1 MNIYVN
7 NKQQELPEQA
17 SVQNAVD
24 VLNMPS
30 VKGIAIAVNN
40 NVVPKAAWET
50 YLLADNDK
58 ITLIK
63 ATQGG

>member
-7 NKQQELPEQA
+7 NKQQELPTQA
-17 SVQNAVD
+17 NVQDAID

-40 NVVPKAAWET
+40 AVVPKADWET
-50 YLLADNDK
+50 YVLSENDK